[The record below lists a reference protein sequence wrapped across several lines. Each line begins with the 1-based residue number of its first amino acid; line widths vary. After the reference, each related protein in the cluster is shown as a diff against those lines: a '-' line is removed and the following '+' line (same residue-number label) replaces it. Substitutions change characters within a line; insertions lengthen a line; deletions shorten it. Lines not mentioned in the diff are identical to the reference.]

1 VISLDTNLVLS
12 ALNPKDSNHARAL
25 QALNAHASQP
35 FCLCP
40 VVRAELRASDT
51 WTVIETWLTAQ
62 GVGVLWA
69 MPANVWDAAGIAFQQ
84 YALMRRGGQ
93 VPRRIVADFLIAA
106 HAQHHK
112 LEMLS
117 FDDTVYKSVFPQIT
131 LLAC

>member
-1 VISLDTNLVLS
+1 
-12 ALNPKDSNHARAL
+12 
-25 QALNAHASQP
+25 LNAHASQP

-40 VVRAELRASDT
+40 VVQAELRASDT
-51 WTVIETWLTAQ
+51 WAVIETWLTAQ
-62 GVGVLWA
+62 GVSVLWG

-84 YALMRRGGQ
+84 YAIMRRGGQ

-131 LLAC
+131 LLPG